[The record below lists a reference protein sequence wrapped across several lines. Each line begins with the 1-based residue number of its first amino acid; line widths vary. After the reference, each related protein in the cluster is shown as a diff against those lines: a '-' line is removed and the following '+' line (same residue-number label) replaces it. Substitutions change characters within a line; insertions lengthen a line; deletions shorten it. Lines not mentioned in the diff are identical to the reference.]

1 MSDETT
7 RRSFVGRSALA
18 LGGLVL
24 SPSACSAR
32 DDAAGARA
40 AAAGREVFEP
50 SYVRLEKE
58 GELARRE
65 EALRDLYSGC
75 RCCPRRCGVDRH
87 AGETGVCSS
96 TSRMKVAAAHAHF
109 GEERPLVGR
118 GGSGTVFFSACSL
131 LCVFCQNWEIN
142 HRGDGSWMSEDEL
155 AGQMLALQRQGCE
168 NINLVTPTHLTP
180 VLISAAR
187 RAHAR
192 GLKLPLVWNCG
203 GYESVETI
211 RLLAGIVDIYLPDY
225 KWMDGEAPAQYCA
238 GAKDYPERAAE
249 SILEM
254 HRQVGGLVVDEHG
267 VALRGLI
274 VRHLVMPG
282 NLARTDLFVQWAA
295 KHLGPDA
302 SLNIMGQYRPAHRAS
317 KFPALSRRL
326 NTGEYM
332 EALEWARAAGLR
344 DVRGG

>member
-1 MSDETT
+1 MPDWT
-7 RRSFVGRSALA
+7 RRDLSGT
-18 LGGLVL
+18 LVPL
-24 SPSACSAR
+24 LLSACAPVRGVDRPVVPRAEFVPGYAR
-32 DDAAGARA
+32 MERAGLL
-40 AAAGREVFEP
+40 AGRI
-50 SYVRLEKE
+50 
-58 GELARRE
+58 
-65 EALRDLYSGC
+65 EALKTIARQCHL
-75 RCCPRRCGVDRH
+75 CPRACGVDR
-87 AGETGVCSS
+87 TRSDKGVCRLPLRARVASS
-96 TSRMKVAAAHAHF
+96 GAHF

-118 GGSGTVFFSACSL
+118 GGSGTIFFSRCNL
-131 LCVFCQNWEIN
+131 LCEFCQNWEIN

-155 AGQMLALQRQGCE
+155 AGQMVALQRQGCE

-180 VLISAAR
+180 VLISATR

-254 HRQVGGLVVDEHG
+254 HRQVGGLVVDERG

-326 NTGEYM
+326 TTGEYM